1 MNDKVSDDN
10 RKPRSWLERL
20 SHMLGGEPKNR
31 DELMEL
37 LRTAQEHDILSNEM
51 LAMMERILQ
60 VSEMQ
65 VREVMVPK
73 SQMVVLKNNSTL
85 DVILP
90 ILIESAH
97 SRFPITDNDDKV
109 IVGML
114 LAKDLLP
121 YCFAKEAKDFCM
133 SDVIRP
139 TIFTS
144 QSKRLDILLRE
155 FRNNRNHIAIVLDE
169 YAQVAGLV
177 TIEDVLEQI
186 VGDIEDEYDIDEDD
200 QDLIKKL
207 DAKTFIVKATT
218 TIDEFNEY
226 FKTQLSD
233 EEFDTIGGIVLSKF
247 GRFPKRGER
256 IKMHNYRFKVL
267 QSDSRRIYLL
277 EVKST
282 K

>member
-1 MNDKVSDDN
+1 MSDTEESK
-10 RKPRSWLERL
+10 KPRSWIERISAL
-20 SHMLGGEPKNR
+20 LAREPKNR

-37 LRTAQEHDILSNEM
+37 LRAAQEHDILSSEM
-51 LAMMERILQ
+51 FEMMERILQ

-73 SQMVVLKNNSTL
+73 AQMVVIKHSNKLEEL
-85 DVILP
+85 LP
-90 ILIESAH
+90 LVIESGH
-97 SRFPITDNDDKV
+97 SRFPVTDNDGKEV
-109 IVGML
+109 LGML

-121 YCFAKEAKDFCM
+121 YCFEKETKDFLM
-133 SDVIRP
+133 ADIMRP

-169 YAQVAGLV
+169 YAHVAGLV

-186 VGDIEDEYDIDEDD
+186 VGEIEDEYDIDEDN
-200 QDLIKKL
+200 QDLIRKL
-207 DAKTFIVKATT
+207 DSKTYIVKATT
-218 TIDEFNEY
+218 TIEEFNDY
-226 FKTQLSD
+226 FKTRLSD

-256 IKMHNYRFKVL
+256 IKLHNYRFKVL